1 MKNNNNN
8 NNERKFF
15 FWCITDWA
23 TAQLYCEKKNCIAML
38 KLYCKKQG
46 RRLWDCIARWV
57 KLA

>member
-1 MKNNNNN
+1 MNNN
-8 NNERKFF
+8 NNEKKIFGAERIGLLPNYILKR
-15 FWCITDWA
+15 
-23 TAQLYCEKKNCIAML
+23 KNCIAML